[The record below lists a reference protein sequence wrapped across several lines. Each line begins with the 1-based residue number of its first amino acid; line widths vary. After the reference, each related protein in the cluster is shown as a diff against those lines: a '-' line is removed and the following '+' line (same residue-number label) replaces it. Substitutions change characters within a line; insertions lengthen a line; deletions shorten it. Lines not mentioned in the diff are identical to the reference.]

1 MGSLTTITIYND
13 ALDTFKEHPLE
24 FAKALFDG
32 IDEANRDHSEA
43 TVGFMGYCNYITV
56 QHSRHADDHA
66 LYLHAGNMVLS
77 VGEYEDK
84 FCEWAK
90 RDPKAALNFLKNAD
104 WILKGAK
111 KFAKGKLQAKTEK
124 K

>member
-1 MGSLTTITIYND
+1 MGSLTTITIHND
-13 ALDTFKEHPLE
+13 ALHTFQEHPKE
-24 FAKALFDG
+24 FAEAIFKG
-32 IDEANRDHSEA
+32 INEANRDHSEA

-66 LYLHAGNMVLS
+66 LYLHAGNTVLS

-90 RDPKAALNFLKNAD
+90 RDPKAALAYLKNAD
-104 WILKGAK
+104 WILNGAK
-111 KFAKGKLQAKTEK
+111 KFAKAQLPAKPK
-124 K
+124 KK